1 MIGYL
6 IPNLLILILTL
17 FVAAFLDLK
26 YRLVPLY
33 TWIPAGL
40 TIIVCDGLYYQT
52 LPLDLALPQ
61 FLVTVFFAGLGFA
74 FVVLRFYGGADA
86 IAIMLI
92 SLAFPVNPLSGHMQF
107 ITLHVFV
114 IACAIVLVWS
124 LLNLFKN
131 VNAGHSGNKEQM
143 IFGVPV
149 PLDRLPDV
157 KGWIC
162 GMKDADGE
170 RLYADG
176 VTERDMEALKD
187 QKEVWVIL
195 AFPFMI
201 PLFVALLLAVFL
213 AA

>member
-1 MIGYL
+1 MEGFL
-6 IPNLLILILTL
+6 IPNLIILVITL
-17 FVAAFLDLK
+17 FVASLLDLR

-33 TWIPAGL
+33 TWFPAL
-40 TIIVCDGLYYQT
+40 IVVTICNYFYYRS

-157 KGWIC
+157 KGWIW